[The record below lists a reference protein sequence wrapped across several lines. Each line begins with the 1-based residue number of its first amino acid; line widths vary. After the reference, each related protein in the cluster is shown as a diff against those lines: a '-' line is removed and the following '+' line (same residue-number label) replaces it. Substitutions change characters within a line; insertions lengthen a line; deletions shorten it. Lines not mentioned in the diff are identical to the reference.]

1 MSRFVE
7 SGTGLTIETPARV
20 TLENK
25 IAKLVRK
32 LEPENG
38 IEYLTGALASICS
51 TDQLHAFVMELEKR
65 EGKQ

>member
-1 MSRFVE
+1 MSRFIDD
-7 SGTGLTIETPARV
+7 GIGLTIETPARV

-38 IEYLTGALASICS
+38 IEYLTGALSSICS